1 MHEGRGHL
9 WKKQEE
15 TKAKAARGSEGVRN
29 KEDRKNIEG
38 RKRNADAPVLIKD
51 VRERSTDAAVF
62 YPNWCSVYS
71 C

>member
-1 MHEGRGHL
+1 MYEGRGHL

-38 RKRNADAPVLIKD
+38 RKRSADALIPIKGAK
-51 VRERSTDAAVF
+51 ERNADAAVF
-62 YPNWCSVYS
+62 CPNWCSVYS